1 MLHGREVEEER
12 KKDRIRHMLTAP
24 IRVNNNSVVAAPDF
38 VSSPSPSSL
47 SSPADSFYKVLLFS
61 WAFFFCYFLGFCLDH
76 GVYVIRL
83 PMMNNWG
90 NHYLR

>member
-12 KKDRIRHMLTAP
+12 KRDRIRHMLTAP

-47 SSPADSFYKVLLFS
+47 SSPADSFYKVILFS
-61 WAFFFCYFLGFCLDH
+61 WALFSVIFWVFVSIMESMLYGFQ
-76 GVYVIRL
+76 
-83 PMMNNWG
+83 
-90 NHYLR
+90 

>member
-61 WAFFFCYFLGFCLDH
+61 WAFFFLLFFGFLSRSWSLCYTASNDE
-76 GVYVIRL
+76 
-83 PMMNNWG
+83 
-90 NHYLR
+90 